1 MLVKS
6 IRGSIKY
13 NGNVYFEGEEFEIE
27 ERHLVQM
34 QENVEVISKAKDPE
48 KDVEV
53 SIESETL
60 SNSEKVDYKN
70 LKKAELLEIAKGKGI
85 EIPEKA
91 TSADIIEL
99 LQGE

>member
-53 SIESETL
+53 SIEPGTL

-70 LKKAELLEIAKGKGI
+70 FKKAELLEIAKGKGI